1 MLKIKM
7 RYWIKEL
14 IINLSTIIVN
24 RASDVMTFLDKR
36 CPRMADHLFPLYWAI
51 EDATTWMF
59 CKAYPGSLTE
69 IEQAWDHADED
80 WLNDFQKMIVQERI
94 LPI

>member
-7 RYWIKEL
+7 RYWIKEKS
-14 IINLSTIIVN
+14 ISFSCEIYN
-24 RASDVMTFLDKR
+24 RASAVITFFDKR
-36 CPRMADHLFPLYWAI
+36 WPRLADHLYPLFWAI
-51 EDATTWMF
+51 ADISDWIF
-59 CKAYPGSLTE
+59 LKAYPGSLTE

-80 WLNDFQKMIVQERI
+80 WLNDFQKMIVKERI